1 MASTSSQVTNAE
13 SQGLQDTISTATTR
27 RVRIFR
33 HVISTTLQPQYITPK
48 SNMQASAPTTGSK
61 RKRKGT
67 EEAALG
73 RSVREKAAT
82 AVVNDFKSGRLRQ
95 WQTEGYLESAIV
107 PLEFGT
113 QCNGAHLQAGWVVLT
128 EIEDGAKAVSEL
140 VEKRIR
146 PVLKLH
152 TEQNQIKWVIGA
164 PHIHPDFKKLYGY
177 AFKAHKH
184 THSNRPHSCITHSF
198 ADNCVIIS

>member
-1 MASTSSQVTNAE
+1 MASIVSQVANAA
-13 SQGLQDTISTATTR
+13 SQGVQDANGTSTTR

-48 SNMQASAPTTGSK
+48 NNMQASASTTGSK

-82 AVVNDFKSGRLRQ
+82 AVVNDFKGGRLRQ
-95 WQTEGYLESAIV
+95 WHTDGYLESAIV

-113 QCNGAHLQAGWVVLT
+113 QCNGAHLQACWVVLT
-128 EIEDGAKAVSEL
+128 EIEDGAKAVTEL

-152 TEQNQIKWVIGA
+152 TEQNQIKWVVAA
-164 PHIHPDFKKLYGY
+164 PHIHPDMKKLYGY
-177 AFKAHKH
+177 CFKARQH
-184 THSNRPHSCITHSF
+184 THSN
-198 ADNCVIIS
+198 